1 MILFETA
8 GRIFDLF
15 MKETYFSVFES
26 MLLRLYFQNKN
37 ILYYIVS
44 KASNMG
50 AQQY

>member
-1 MILFETA
+1 MILFVTA

-15 MKETYFSVFES
+15 YERNFSIFES